1 MRDGTDR
8 SGWFKSSR
16 SADNPSCV
24 EVRFVPDAID
34 VRDSKNPTGPVL
46 TFPRSAWAKFLNR

>member
-1 MRDGTDR
+1 MKDRTDR

-24 EVRFVPDAID
+24 EVRFAVGATD
-34 VRDSKNPTGPVL
+34 VRDSKDPAGPVL
-46 TFPRSAWAKFLNR
+46 SFSRAAWAQFLKR